1 MSIEAGKVE
10 EKFLDNLRDYCQFA
24 KGADHMSVTE
34 WSNGEG
40 FTVTIS
46 SKVMGDRLF
55 QLTYG
60 EWDALVALVSYKG

>member
-1 MSIEAGKVE
+1 MTITTNKVD
-10 EKFLDNLRDYCQFA
+10 EKFLENLRDYCQFA
-24 KGADHMSVTE
+24 KGADHMSLTE

-46 SKVMGDRLF
+46 SKAMGDRLF
-55 QLTYG
+55 QLTHG